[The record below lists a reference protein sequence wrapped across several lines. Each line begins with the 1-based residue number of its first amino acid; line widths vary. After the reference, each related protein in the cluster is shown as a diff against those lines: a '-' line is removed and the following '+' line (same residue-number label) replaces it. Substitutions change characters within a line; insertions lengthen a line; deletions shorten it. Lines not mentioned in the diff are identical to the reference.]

1 MPRARSRSAARNY
14 ASTSKNNSP
23 DYNTSSI
30 RQRWGISN
38 DANPNDSD
46 AGDFYNNQ
54 EYTPN
59 VNEPRSPFQNF
70 LAIIGG
76 LWDVGMVFFRV
87 VQWIVQKTGYWLGVL
102 ILPGIFGPYLALKK
116 MFGRTKRTYYAAKY
130 AQEQGYLEGVWPW
143 TQHFVK
149 KAFVIIVGLIST
161 GKIDL
166 TETVFGD
173 QSTVNVQT
181 PRTRRSTTRRSTTGR
196 SKLNRRYS
204 PTLST
209 TYSQAP
215 TVQMRDSEEEDEE
228 EEDNREADDTTSV
241 SSLITMPVRRGYDL
255 VKMVVDLMF
264 LGVYALFGW
273 TFGRYDVDQEGVVT
287 RRQRGSR
294 RSTGRRSTAGEDG
307 DWQQTA
313 SSSAHHRYNLRS
325 RNSPTKKT
333 NQSRQQQSFEG
344 EEESSSWAPWIL
356 IALIVLGFGFAYYN
370 KAQEREKKTW

>member
-38 DANPNDSD
+38 DANPNDAD
-46 AGDFYNNQ
+46 AGDFYDRS

-59 VNEPRSPFQNF
+59 ANEPRSPFQNF
-70 LAIIGG
+70 LAIIRG
-76 LWDVGMVFFRV
+76 LWDVGMIFFRV
-87 VQWIVQKTGYWLGVL
+87 VQWIVKKTGYWLGVL

-116 MFGRTKRTYYAAKY
+116 TFERTKRTYAAAKY

-143 TQHFVK
+143 IQHFIK
-149 KAFVIIVGLIST
+149 KAFVIVVGLIST

-173 QSTVNVQT
+173 QSAVNVQT
-181 PRTRRSTTRRSTTGR
+181 PQRRGTGR
-196 SKLNRRYS
+196 ANSVRRPQSTRSHS

-215 TVQMRDSEEEDEE
+215 TVQMRDSDEE
-228 EEDNREADDTTSV
+228 EEYREADDTTSV

-294 RSTGRRSTAGEDG
+294 KSTGRRSAAGQDG
-307 DWQQTA
+307 DSNWQQAA
-313 SSSAHHRYNLRS
+313 SSTAHHRYNLRS
-325 RNSPTKKT
+325 RNSPTKKI
-333 NQSRQQQSFEG
+333 NERRQQQSFEG
-344 EEESSSWAPWIL
+344 EDEEPRSWAPWIL
-356 IALIVLGFGFAYYN
+356 IALIALGFGFAYYN
-370 KAQEREKKTW
+370 KAQENEKKTW